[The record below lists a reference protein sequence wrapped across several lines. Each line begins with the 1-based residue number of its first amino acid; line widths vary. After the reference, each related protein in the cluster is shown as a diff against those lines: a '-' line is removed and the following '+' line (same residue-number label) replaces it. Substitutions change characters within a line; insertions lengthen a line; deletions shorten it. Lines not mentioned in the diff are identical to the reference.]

1 MSCHLMSL
9 NNELWKESP
18 VMLPVGVYKP
28 KHGTSIYAW
37 NSYFILFF
45 LLSISLSIQTLCILG
60 QAQEILTFWCGERQV
75 NHKDRNMKAQNR
87 LGHGLGWGGGG
98 HPSQVV
104 GENECHGR
112 PFQSIILEA
121 FDTLLRKELYL
132 FFYMRKL
139 AQMDWGN
146 IWKSDHFPSPPLPAS
161 SSKALS
167 PHPKGLSTPAHT
179 HL

>member
-98 HPSQVV
+98 APKSGCRWERVSWKTLSVHHLRSLRHPSK
-104 GENECHGR
+104 ER
-112 PFQSIILEA
+112 IILIFLHEE
-121 FDTLLRKELYL
+121 TGSNGLRKYL
-132 FFYMRKL
+132 K
-139 AQMDWGN
+139 
-146 IWKSDHFPSPPLPAS
+146 IWPLPITSTAS
-161 SSKALS
+161 VLI
-167 PHPKGLSTPAHT
+167 
-179 HL
+179 